1 MAIKG
6 IDIIR
11 RWVIQTSLK
20 EKGKQGGVMITLPK
34 KDLVD
39 LNTSITAEKLMRN
52 GIDPNSITSVNQV
65 ENIINQI
72 NKPRVIS
79 QSDPEFSGIMGRLTG
94 SNVIKRDFGK
104 PFKEEIEKM
113 GGEAVKGQKRYFKG
127 VEIKDP
133 KFDENLPFDNDAEKL
148 AEIRMSNEA
157 YEQEIAER
165 LTKGNKQSIQKLKM
179 QKMLNDAIEDAS
191 PGFANDIKVDADLV
205 AENLAERMGKVY
217 DDLPTKERLDLYD
230 QAYTGLSKQR
240 FKGMRKPDDDP
251 EDMATGGRVGLKNGL
266 EVLSLDDRGFFIK
279 PKKRT
284 IIIDGVE
291 YEIPIDKGFEKI
303 PEPNPDAVPPMPM
316 PTYPREDRADGGRAG
331 FKMGR
336 RAFLKALGAGVT
348 GLGALKTGI
357 FSGFG
362 KEGTKQVTKEIVKT
376 PPVAGKPEWFD
387 SLVNKVITQGDDVT
401 KKLSV
406 QDRQVVHNLKID
418 NVDDVTVYRN
428 LDDGQIRVS
437 YDSPNN
443 MGEQPVE
450 LVFKPGMAD
459 EVTKG
464 KPADEFYAVEAE
476 PRGVRTGPDDF
487 DIEFDG
493 ENLASNVDELV
504 SDTSKLKQVA
514 TDKKPTMEEFVIS
527 KNKKDKTR
535 AINED
540 QVEQAEYLETKYG
553 PGPEGPEDF
562 ASGGIARML
571 GE

>member
-11 RWVIQTSLK
+11 RWVIQTRLK
-20 EKGKQGGVMITLPK
+20 EQGKQGGVMITLPK
-34 KDLVD
+34 KDFVD
-39 LNTSITAEKLMRN
+39 LNTSITAERLIRN

-79 QSDPEFSGIMGRLTG
+79 QGDPEFSGIMG

-104 PFKEEIEKM
+104 PFKEEIEN
-113 GGEAVKGQKRYFKG
+113 QKRFFKG

-251 EDMATGGRVGLKNGL
+251 EDLATGGRVGLK
-266 EVLSLDDRGFFIK
+266 
-279 PKKRT
+279 
-284 IIIDGVE
+284 
-291 YEIPIDKGFEKI
+291 
-303 PEPNPDAVPPMPM
+303 
-316 PTYPREDRADGGRAG
+316 AG
-331 FKMGR
+331 MSR
-336 RAFLKALGAGVT
+336 RAFLALMGSAGAGIGAAKT
-348 GLGALKTGI
+348 GLLKL
-357 FSGFG
+357 FG
-362 KEGTKQVTKEIVKT
+362 KGAGKQATKEIIKT
-376 PPVAGKPEWFD
+376 PPVPGKPEWFD
-387 SLVNKVITQGDDVT
+387 NLVNKVITQGDDVT
-401 KKLSV
+401 KKFATKERQSV
-406 QDRQVVHNLKID
+406 HKLQID
-418 NVDDVTVYRN
+418 EMDDVTVYRN
-428 LDDGQIRVS
+428 LDDGEIRVS

-443 MGEQPVE
+443 MGEQPVD
-450 LVFKPGMAD
+450 LVFKPGSGQMD
-459 EVTKG
+459 EVTG
-464 KPADEFYAVEAE
+464 KVADEFYAVEVE

-493 ENLASNVDELV
+493 ENLASSVDELV

-514 TDKKPTMEEFVIS
+514 TDKKPTMQEFVIS
-527 KNKKDKTR
+527 KNKKDKTK
-535 AINED
+535 AINQD
-540 QVEQAEYLETKYG
+540 QLEQAEYLETKYG
-553 PGPEGPEDF
+553 PGPEDVEDF
-562 ASGGIARML
+562 ASGGIAGMINKRFDFDGGGSPLQRLRQSIVNDLLKNFPGIPEADLQIIVKDINLDMSPEEAQASMTANFSKLYGKAQGGIARML

>member
-79 QSDPEFSGIMGRLTG
+79 QGDPEFSGIMGRLTG

-104 PFKEEIEKM
+104 PFKEEIEN
-113 GGEAVKGQKRYFKG
+113 QKRFFKG

-133 KFDENLPFDNDAEKL
+133 KFDENLPFDSDAEKL
-148 AEIRMSNEA
+148 AEIMISNEA
-157 YEQEIAER
+157 YEQGIAAR
-165 LTKGNKQSIQKLKM
+165 LKAENKKGLESLK
-179 QKMLNDAIEDAS
+179 QKMAKEKARTKRISGNLRSENMNRTEIGRPKLDEDEY
-191 PGFANDIKVDADLV
+191 DYYREILDDD
-205 AENLAERMGKVY
+205 ENFVVRGDETEEFLEAMV
-217 DDLPTKERLDLYD
+217 KEQQDEINYMRRLYD
-230 QAYTGLSKQR
+230 RGALDPKPGERGRKKFLDRKAQKGDEMSQEEIEELKKLSEE
-240 FKGMRKPDDDP
+240 P
-251 EDMATGGRVGLKNGL
+251 EDLAT
-266 EVLSLDDRGFFIK
+266 
-279 PKKRT
+279 
-284 IIIDGVE
+284 
-291 YEIPIDKGFEKI
+291 
-303 PEPNPDAVPPMPM
+303 
-316 PTYPREDRADGGRAG
+316 GGRAG

-336 RAFLKALGAGVT
+336 RAFLALMGSAGAGIGAAKT
-348 GLGALKTGI
+348 GLLKLFGQGAG
-357 FSGFG
+357 
-362 KEGTKQVTKEIVKT
+362 KQVTKEIVKT
-376 PPVAGKPEWFD
+376 PPVPGKPEWFD
-387 SLVNKVITQGDDVT
+387 SLVNKVIIQGDDVT
-401 KKLSV
+401 KKLATKER
-406 QDRQVVHNLKID
+406 QDVHKLQID
-418 NVDDVTVYRN
+418 EMDDVTVYRN
-428 LDDGQIRVS
+428 LDDGEIRVS

-443 MGEQPVE
+443 MGEQPVD
-450 LVFKPGMAD
+450 LVFKPGKGQTD
-459 EVTKG
+459 EVTRKV
-464 KPADEFYAVEAE
+464 ADEFYAVEVE

-493 ENLASNVDELV
+493 ENLASSVDELV

-527 KNKKDKTR
+527 KNKKDKAR

>member
-11 RWVIQTSLK
+11 RWVIQTRLK
-20 EKGKQGGVMITLPK
+20 EQGKQGGVMITLPK
-34 KDLVD
+34 KDFVD

-72 NKPRVIS
+72 NKPRVVS
-79 QSDPEFSGIMGRLTG
+79 QGDPEFSGIMGRLTG

-104 PFKEEIEKM
+104 PFKEEIKKM
-113 GGEAVKGQKRYFKG
+113 ESEA
-127 VEIKDP
+127 
-133 KFDENLPFDNDAEKL
+133 
-148 AEIRMSNEA
+148 
-157 YEQEIAER
+157 EIAER
-165 LTKGNKQSIQKLKM
+165 LTKGNKQSVQKLKM
-179 QKMLNDAIEDAS
+179 QKMLDDAIEDAS

-217 DDLPTKERLDLYD
+217 DDLPTKERLNLYD

-240 FKGMRKPDDDP
+240 FKNMRKPDDDP
-251 EDMATGGRVGLKNGL
+251 EDLATGGRVGLK
-266 EVLSLDDRGFFIK
+266 
-279 PKKRT
+279 
-284 IIIDGVE
+284 
-291 YEIPIDKGFEKI
+291 
-303 PEPNPDAVPPMPM
+303 
-316 PTYPREDRADGGRAG
+316 AG
-331 FKMGR
+331 MTR
-336 RAFLKALGAGVT
+336 RAFLALMGGAGAGIGAAKT
-348 GLGALKTGI
+348 GLLKL
-357 FSGFG
+357 FG
-362 KEGTKQVTKEIVKT
+362 KGAGKQVTKEIIKT

-387 SLVNKVITQGDDVT
+387 NLVNKVIIQGDDVT
-401 KKLSV
+401 KKLSI

-418 NVDDVTVYRN
+418 DLDDVTVYRN

-450 LVFKPGMAD
+450 LVFKPGIAD
-459 EVTKG
+459 ETTKG

-476 PRGVRTGPDDF
+476 PRGVRTGPDDYE
-487 DIEFDG
+487 IEFDG
-493 ENLASNVDELV
+493 ENLASNVDELI
-504 SDTSKLKQVA
+504 SDTSKLKQIA
-514 TDKKPTMEEFVIS
+514 TDKKPTMQEFVTS

-562 ASGGIARML
+562 ARGGIARML

>member
-11 RWVIQTSLK
+11 RWVIQTRLK
-20 EKGKQGGVMITLPK
+20 EQGKQGGVMITLPK
-34 KDLVD
+34 KDFVD
-39 LNTSITAEKLMRN
+39 LNTSVTAEKLMRN
-52 GIDPNSITSVNQV
+52 GVDPNSITSVNQV

-72 NKPRVIS
+72 NKPRVVS
-79 QSDPEFSGIMGRLTG
+79 QGDPEFSGIMGRLTG

-104 PFKEEIEKM
+104 PFKEEIKKM
-113 GGEAVKGQKRYFKG
+113 ES
-127 VEIKDP
+127 E
-133 KFDENLPFDNDAEKL
+133 
-148 AEIRMSNEA
+148 S
-157 YEQEIAER
+157 EIAER
-165 LTKGNKQSIQKLKM
+165 LTKGNKQSVQKLKM
-179 QKMLNDAIEDAS
+179 QKMLDEAIEDAS

-251 EDMATGGRVGLKNGL
+251 EDMATGGR
-266 EVLSLDDRGFFIK
+266 
-279 PKKRT
+279 
-284 IIIDGVE
+284 
-291 YEIPIDKGFEKI
+291 
-303 PEPNPDAVPPMPM
+303 
-316 PTYPREDRADGGRAG
+316 AG

-336 RAFLKALGAGVT
+336 RAFLKALGAGLT
-348 GLGALKTGI
+348 GLGAAKTGI

-362 KEGTKQVTKEIVKT
+362 KEGTKQVTKEMVKT
-376 PPVAGKPEWFD
+376 PPVSGKPEWFD
-387 SLVNKVITQGDDVT
+387 NLVNKVIIQGDDVT
-401 KKLSV
+401 KKFATKER
-406 QDRQVVHNLKID
+406 QDVHKLQID
-418 NVDDVTVYRN
+418 EMDDVTVYRN
-428 LDDGQIRVS
+428 LDDGEIRVS

-443 MGEQPVE
+443 MGEQPVD
-450 LVFKPGMAD
+450 LVFKPGKGQTD
-459 EVTKG
+459 EVTG
-464 KPADEFYAVEAE
+464 KVSDEFYAVEVE

-493 ENLASNVDELV
+493 ENLASSVDELV

-527 KNKKDKTR
+527 KNKKDKTK

-540 QVEQAEYLETKYG
+540 QVEQAEYLESKYG
-553 PGPEGPEDF
+553 PGPEGPDDF

>member
-11 RWVIQTSLK
+11 RWVIQTRLK
-20 EKGKQGGVMITLPK
+20 EQGKQGGVMITLPK
-34 KDLVD
+34 KDFVD
-39 LNTSITAEKLMRN
+39 LNTSVTAEKLMRN
-52 GIDPNSITSVNQV
+52 GVDPNSITSVNQV

-72 NKPRVIS
+72 NKPRVVS
-79 QSDPEFSGIMGRLTG
+79 QGDPEFSGIMGRLTG

-104 PFKEEIEKM
+104 PFKEEIKKM
-113 GGEAVKGQKRYFKG
+113 ES
-127 VEIKDP
+127 E
-133 KFDENLPFDNDAEKL
+133 
-148 AEIRMSNEA
+148 S
-157 YEQEIAER
+157 EIAER
-165 LTKGNKQSIQKLKM
+165 LTKGNKQSVQKLKM
-179 QKMLNDAIEDAS
+179 QKMLDEAIEDAS

-217 DDLPTKERLDLYD
+217 DDLPTKERLNLYD

-251 EDMATGGRVGLKNGL
+251 EDLAT
-266 EVLSLDDRGFFIK
+266 
-279 PKKRT
+279 
-284 IIIDGVE
+284 
-291 YEIPIDKGFEKI
+291 
-303 PEPNPDAVPPMPM
+303 
-316 PTYPREDRADGGRAG
+316 GGRAG

-336 RAFLKALGAGVT
+336 RAFLKALGAGLT
-348 GLGALKTGI
+348 GLGAAKTGI

-376 PPVAGKPEWFD
+376 PPVPGKPEWFD
-387 SLVNKVITQGDDVT
+387 SLVNKVIVQGDDVT
-401 KKLSV
+401 KKFATKER
-406 QDRQVVHNLKID
+406 QDVHKLQID
-418 NVDDVTVYRN
+418 EMDDVTVYRN
-428 LDDGQIRVS
+428 LDDGEIRVS

-443 MGEQPVE
+443 MGEQPVD
-450 LVFKPGMAD
+450 LVFKPGKGQTD
-459 EVTKG
+459 EVTG
-464 KPADEFYAVEAE
+464 KVSDEFYAVEVE

-493 ENLASNVDELV
+493 ENLASSVDELV
-504 SDTSKLKQVA
+504 SDTSKLKKVA

-540 QVEQAEYLETKYG
+540 QVEQAEYLESKYG
-553 PGPEGPEDF
+553 PGPEGPDDF

>member
-79 QSDPEFSGIMGRLTG
+79 QGDPEFSGIMGRLTG

-104 PFKEEIEKM
+104 PFKEEIEN
-113 GGEAVKGQKRYFKG
+113 QKRFFKG

-133 KFDENLPFDNDAEKL
+133 KFDENLPFDSDAEKL
-148 AEIRMSNEA
+148 AEIMISNEA
-157 YEQEIAER
+157 YEQGIAAR
-165 LTKGNKQSIQKLKM
+165 LKAENKKGLESLK
-179 QKMLNDAIEDAS
+179 QKMAKEKARTKRISGNLRSENMNRTEIGRPKLDEDEY
-191 PGFANDIKVDADLV
+191 DYYREILDDD
-205 AENLAERMGKVY
+205 ENFVVRGDE
-217 DDLPTKERLDLYD
+217 TKEFLEAMVKEQQDEINYMRRLYD
-230 QAYTGLSKQR
+230 RGALDPKPGERGRKKFLDRKAQKGDEMSQEEIEELKKLSEE
-240 FKGMRKPDDDP
+240 P
-251 EDMATGGRVGLKNGL
+251 EDLAT
-266 EVLSLDDRGFFIK
+266 
-279 PKKRT
+279 
-284 IIIDGVE
+284 
-291 YEIPIDKGFEKI
+291 
-303 PEPNPDAVPPMPM
+303 
-316 PTYPREDRADGGRAG
+316 GGRAG

-336 RAFLKALGAGVT
+336 RAFLALMGSAGAGIGAAKT
-348 GLGALKTGI
+348 GLLKLFGQGAG
-357 FSGFG
+357 
-362 KEGTKQVTKEIVKT
+362 KQVTKEIVKT
-376 PPVAGKPEWFD
+376 PPVPGKPEWFD
-387 SLVNKVITQGDDVT
+387 SLVNKVIIQGDDVT
-401 KKLSV
+401 KKLATKER
-406 QDRQVVHNLKID
+406 QDVHKLQID
-418 NVDDVTVYRN
+418 EMDDVTVYRN
-428 LDDGQIRVS
+428 LDDGEIRVS

-443 MGEQPVE
+443 MGEQPVD
-450 LVFKPGMAD
+450 LVFKPGKGQTD
-459 EVTKG
+459 EVTRKV
-464 KPADEFYAVEAE
+464 ADEFYAVEVE

-493 ENLASNVDELV
+493 ENLASSVDELV

-527 KNKKDKTR
+527 KNKKDKAR

>member
-79 QSDPEFSGIMGRLTG
+79 QGDPEFSGIMGRLTG

-113 GGEAVKGQKRYFKG
+113 GGEAVKGQKRSFKG

-133 KFDENLPFDNDAEKL
+133 KFDENLPFDSDAEKL
-148 AEIRMSNEA
+148 AEIMISNEA
-157 YEQEIAER
+157 YEQGIAAR
-165 LTKGNKQSIQKLKM
+165 LKAENKKGLESLK
-179 QKMLNDAIEDAS
+179 QKMAKEKARTKRISGNLRSENMNRTEIGRPKLDEDEY
-191 PGFANDIKVDADLV
+191 DYYREILDDD
-205 AENLAERMGKVY
+205 ENFVVRGDETEEFLEAMV
-217 DDLPTKERLDLYD
+217 KEQQDEINYMRRLYD
-230 QAYTGLSKQR
+230 RGALDPKPGERGRKKFLDRKAQKGDEMSQEEIEELKKLSEE
-240 FKGMRKPDDDP
+240 P
-251 EDMATGGRVGLKNGL
+251 EDLAT
-266 EVLSLDDRGFFIK
+266 
-279 PKKRT
+279 
-284 IIIDGVE
+284 
-291 YEIPIDKGFEKI
+291 
-303 PEPNPDAVPPMPM
+303 
-316 PTYPREDRADGGRAG
+316 GGRAG

-336 RAFLKALGAGVT
+336 RAFLALMGSAGAGIGAAKT
-348 GLGALKTGI
+348 GLLKLFGQGAG
-357 FSGFG
+357 
-362 KEGTKQVTKEIVKT
+362 KQVTKEIVKT
-376 PPVAGKPEWFD
+376 PPVPGKPEWFD
-387 SLVNKVITQGDDVT
+387 SLVNKVIIQGDDVT
-401 KKLSV
+401 KKLATKER
-406 QDRQVVHNLKID
+406 QDVHKLQID
-418 NVDDVTVYRN
+418 EMDDVTVYRN
-428 LDDGQIRVS
+428 LDDGEIRVS

-443 MGEQPVE
+443 MGEQPVD
-450 LVFKPGMAD
+450 LVFKPGKGQTD
-459 EVTKG
+459 EVTRKV
-464 KPADEFYAVEAE
+464 ADEFYAVEVE

-493 ENLASNVDELV
+493 ENLASSVDELV

-527 KNKKDKTR
+527 KNKKDKAR